1 MPRERPGD
9 GGRPAVLLRGLKA
22 AAAYFRF
29 YRDPIECMA
38 TMHRRYGPLYAI
50 GRILP
55 FGGERLHFM
64 AAHTEI
70 NRHVYSDP
78 DLFRAVGLV
87 MKGPEG
93 SALNRMRRGLVG
105 MNGPQHKHY
114 RALFMP
120 PFRRPN
126 IAGYVAQMDA
136 IVASELGDWPLEQ
149 PVDLWPL
156 AKRMVRRIA
165 VRTLFGGQRDGD
177 EAEQIADR
185 IDRFMNIST
194 FGGLR
199 SLPLD
204 WPGMPYRR
212 MLRHAQETEAAIL
225 AWARKRRGD
234 DTEGDLLSLLV
245 NQQDH
250 TGRVP
255 PTHMVTGQIPVLFGA
270 SYETCQT
277 VVTWTL
283 FLLAQHPAVAERL
296 VDELAAAGDREP
308 PYLEWVVKEAMRLFT
323 PVPYQAR
330 RVERDTELLGTRVPA
345 NSRIFISCLLTNRN
359 AALYPEPNRFRPERW
374 GEGLNPS
381 AYEYLTFS
389 AGPRTCIGLWYGM
402 TVAKRCLAGILRH
415 ATVEVQP
422 NARIDRKVAVTI
434 RPTPGVPVILH
445 RPGSPWRANPV
456 RGKAQELLTLL
467 R

>member
-9 GGRPAVLLRGLKA
+9 AGRPAVTLRGLKA
-22 AAAYFRF
+22 FAAYARF
-29 YRDPIECMA
+29 FRDPIACMA
-38 TMHRRYGPLYAI
+38 ALHRRYGRLFAI
-50 GRILP
+50 GEVLP
-55 FGGERLHFM
+55 VGRERLHFM
-64 AAHTEI
+64 AADIEI
-70 NRHVYSDP
+70 NRRVYSDP
-78 DLFRAVGLV
+78 DNFRAVGLV
-87 MKGPEG
+87 MKGPHG

-105 MNGPQHKHY
+105 MNGRQHKHY

-126 IAGYVAQMDA
+126 IAGYAAQMDA
-136 IVASELGDWPLEQ
+136 IVASELADWPLEQ

-165 VRTLFGGQRDGD
+165 VRTLFGGQRPGD

-185 IDRFMNIST
+185 IDRFMNLST

-212 MLRHAQETEAAIL
+212 VLRHAQETEDAIL
-225 AWARKRRGD
+225 AWAEKRRGD
-234 DTEGDLLSLLV
+234 QQEGDLLSMLV
-245 NQQDH
+245 NQGDH
-250 TGRVP
+250 NGKVP
-255 PTHMVTGQIPVLFGA
+255 PARAIAGQIPVLFGA

-277 VVTWTL
+277 VLTWTL

-296 VDELAAAGDREP
+296 VEELAAAGDQEP
-308 PYLEWVVKEAMRLFT
+308 PYLEWVVKESMRLFT

-330 RVERDTELLGTRVPA
+330 RVARDTELLGARVPA
-345 NSRIFISCLLTNRN
+345 NSRIYIACLLTNRN
-359 AALYPEPNRFRPERW
+359 PTLYPEPHRFRPERW
-374 GEGLNPS
+374 EGLNPS

-389 AGPRTCIGLWYGM
+389 AGPRACIGLWFGM
-402 TVAKRCLAGILRH
+402 TVAKRALRGILRH

-422 NARIDRKVAVTI
+422 GARIDRVVAVTI
-434 RPTPGVPVILH
+434 RPKPGVPIILH
-445 RPGSPWRANPV
+445 RPGSRWRANPV
-456 RGKAQELLTLL
+456 SGKAPELLTLF